1 MPLIDHVLTTPEA
14 AGMLVFAAVLLLM
27 LCWPMGVELHHA
39 YVKRRLCKRIA
50 REHRAYLRRHE
61 QFAREAGR

>member
-1 MPLIDHVLTTPEA
+1 MPLIDHVLTNTEA
-14 AGMLVFAAVLLLM
+14 AGMLVFAAVLFVL
-27 LCWPMGVELHHA
+27 LCWPMGKELHHD
-39 YVKRRLCKRIA
+39 YVKRRLGKQIA